1 MVAENP
7 ADTDEQVI
15 DLTELIEKGNVPA
28 DDASA
33 QPSRNAEAD
42 GIQEQLNA
50 LNDSKAEI
58 EGDIDDLLAQMDM
71 MEEAVPGGAGQTPP
85 AAGDATASADAA
97 PASAAAVAASADHPV
112 DPNEELFMPGMGD
125 VDNLLNSLDIPPQPS
140 ADVHPAA
147 GTADQAVDAMLNELA
162 PDQPAATPQTAT
174 PDATIS
180 EDGLASLLAAIDGQ
194 QEAPQAAPAAAQPAA
209 DPLAD
214 DLDAILAAAAHET
227 PAAPQP
233 EAAPAAATAAPA
245 DDLEALLAAAAPEA
259 PAAPQP

>member
-50 LNDSKAEI
+50 LNDGKAEI

-85 AAGDATASADAA
+85 AAGGATASADAA

-162 PDQPAATPQTAT
+162 PDQSAAAAPQTAT

-194 QEAPQAAPAAAQPAA
+194 QKTPQADPAAQPAA
-209 DPLAD
+209 DPLA
-214 DLDAILAAAAHET
+214 
-227 PAAPQP
+227 
-233 EAAPAAATAAPA
+233 
-245 DDLEALLAAAAPEA
+245 
-259 PAAPQP
+259 